1 MFRACSGFGG
11 LISPLLGAAM
21 FAWGSYMAAFMY
33 VGAGY
38 ILIIPL
44 IY

>member
-1 MFRACSGFGG
+1 
-11 LISPLLGAAM
+11 M

-38 ILIIPL
+38 ILLIPL
-44 IY
+44 VYKRLYMARDQYKLEQDR